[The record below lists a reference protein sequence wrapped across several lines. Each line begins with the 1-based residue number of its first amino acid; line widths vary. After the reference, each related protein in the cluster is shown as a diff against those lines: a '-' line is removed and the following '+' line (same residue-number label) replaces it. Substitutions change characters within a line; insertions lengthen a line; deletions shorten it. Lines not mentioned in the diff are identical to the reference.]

1 MVKRNSPANQVTR
14 REFVATTAAGLAAP
28 LIVSPHVLGGPKRT
42 APSDTFGGALIGCG
56 GRGKG
61 TFGCLGPDVEMRA
74 QCDVKF
80 KDKADN
86 KVFYTD
92 FRRVLER
99 DGIDVVAIATHP
111 GWHALISIA
120 AMEAGK
126 DVVCEKPMC
135 RYISEGRAVA
145 EAEKRYGRVFQIE
158 KKGGYKPTVTRKIF
172 ESGLLQDCDSVYI
185 RSGGFKVAGWSGK
198 VQYSVDPI
206 PASLD
211 WDMYCGPAPLRPFNK
226 HRNGGSHRGYWDY
239 EGGGLGDMG
248 HHHLHDMAYQ
258 YGRDLT
264 SPVEVIPHNPPAHPE
279 ACGLWGWCELK
290 YADGFTLVLES
301 GEWGEKYDRLQPRN
315 LGEKDLLNKLSE
327 SDRKKLDEL
336 PEPER
341 LPFFPEAIRSRQQ
354 TASHAERSHRVATI
368 YHLANAAFRC
378 GRPLKF
384 DPATDQI
391 VGDEEANRLV
401 NQPMR
406 APWRL

>member
-1 MVKRNSPANQVTR
+1 MNKGTKLTR
-14 REFVATTAAGLAAP
+14 RKFVAGTAAGIAAP
-28 LIVSPHVLGGPKRT
+28 MFVPRHVLGGPGNT
-42 APSDTFGGALIGCG
+42 PPSEQLGGALIGCG

-61 TFGCLGPDVEMRA
+61 TFKCLGPGVRMLA

-80 KDKADN
+80 KNKADN
-86 KVFYTD
+86 KTIYTD

-99 DGIDVVAIATHP
+99 DDIDVVAIATHP

-135 RYISEGRAVA
+135 RFVSEGRAVA
-145 EAEKRYGRVFQIE
+145 EAEKRYGRIFQIE
-158 KKGGYKPTVTRKIF
+158 RKGGYRPTKVRKLF
-172 ESGLLQDCDSVYI
+172 ESGLLKKCDSVFV
-185 RSGGFKVAGWSGK
+185 RRGGFKIKQWSGK
-198 VQYSVDPI
+198 VVYQVTDVPSN
-206 PASLD
+206 LD
-211 WDMYCGPAPLRPFNK
+211 WDLYCGPAPLRPFQH

-239 EGGGLGDMG
+239 EGGGLGDMA
-248 HHHLHDMAYQ
+248 HHHLHAMAYE

-264 SPVEVIPHNPPAHPE
+264 HPVEIIPHAPPQHPE
-279 ACGLWGWCELK
+279 ACGLWAWCELK

-301 GEWGEKYDRLQPRN
+301 GEWGDRYDRLKSRN
-315 LGEKDLLNKLSE
+315 LGENDLLSFLSAE
-327 SDRKKLDEL
+327 DRKKLDAM

-341 LPFFPEAIRSRQQ
+341 LPMFPEAVRTRQQ
-354 TASHAERSHRVATI
+354 TASHAERSHHVAAI
-368 YHLANAAFRC
+368 YHLANVAFRC

-384 DPATDQI
+384 NPDTEQVI
-391 VGDEEANRLV
+391 GDEEANRLV